1 MHSVSFTM
9 AFHFLSFESTI
20 WPPCRFSLS
29 ASSDERIGRVL
40 MKTFLEYYTITGVIP
55 TSPDLITKE
64 LQKKKKQKKQRL
76 RATAVESKPNVK
88 EKTPRNQFVQPSQ
101 TVLGEFKC
109 ENDTK
114 TNYVSVYMVN

>member
-1 MHSVSFTM
+1 
-9 AFHFLSFESTI
+9 
-20 WPPCRFSLS
+20 
-29 ASSDERIGRVL
+29 

-76 RATAVESKPNVK
+76 RATAVASKPNVK
-88 EKTPRNQFVQPSQ
+88 EKTRRNQFVQPTP